1 MRIKAH
7 KMITKKIVLFLML
20 IGFQLSAQTK
30 KWTLEECVDYAIKN
44 NISVQQSELDLK
56 NASINKKDALG
67 AFLPSIN
74 GNASHS
80 WNIGLNQN
88 ITTGL
93 LENQTTQ
100 FTSAGLNVG
109 VDIYNGLRN
118 QLQLRKSN
126 LQIIASQYQLTKMQ
140 EDIALNVANAY
151 LQILFNKENL
161 KVQLQQ
167 KQYNLQQLERTK
179 ELVEAG
185 VVPNG
190 DLLDIKATVASEY
203 ACLLTATDLGASS
216 TEVYKIYE
224 ADLKTPHNS
233 KVDAAGYTEAYSMK
247 VLCYPENEYPF
258 HCELTTMKG
267 IPTPNQKV
275 GIQGTTIKDRK
286 TFSVDLM
293 SWEWLDAIEKAN
305 LNREELYMLTANTRF
320 SNCWTIVEQ
329 ERAKGRQQMQTTPQQ
344 YPQYQQQIPQQ

>member
-1 MRIKAH
+1 MAEKVYPKSVATSGRKGMVFATEFNMRSNTNKSKPLSGVESWSGI
-7 KMITKKIVLFLML
+7 
-20 IGFQLSAQTK
+20 QLNFSNSENKTGGDGNI
-30 KWTLEECVDYAIKN
+30 EENHLYDAV
-44 NISVQQSELDLK
+44 ERTRF
-56 NASINKKDALG
+56 ALG
-67 AFLPSIN
+67 KIMEAEARQTNKDSNDPVTKAMEALQVRISYLPMN
-74 GNASHS
+74 MKASKGQPA
-80 WNIGLNQN
+80 W
-88 ITTGL
+88 
-93 LENQTTQ
+93 
-100 FTSAGLNVG
+100 
-109 VDIYNGLRN
+109 D
-118 QLQLRKSN
+118 
-126 LQIIASQYQLTKMQ
+126 IASQYDWQTVM
-140 EDIALNVANAY
+140 IAVTNLRNTTGAYASKNAAQAEALSTAKIIQTVREYEGNGQAAAVA
-151 LQILFNKENL
+151 Q
-161 KVQLQQ
+161 
-167 KQYNLQQLERTK
+167 
-179 ELVEAG
+179 
-185 VVPNG
+185 
-190 DLLDIKATVASEY
+190 IKATVASEY
-203 ACLLTATDLGASS
+203 ACLLTATDLRASS